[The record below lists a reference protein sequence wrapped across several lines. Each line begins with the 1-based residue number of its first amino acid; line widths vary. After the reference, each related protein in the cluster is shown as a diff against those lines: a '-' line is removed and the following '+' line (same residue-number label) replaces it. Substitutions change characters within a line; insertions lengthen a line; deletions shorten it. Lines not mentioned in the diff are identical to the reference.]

1 MTADINLSQL
11 QESPP
16 FDRQVEEAV
25 LGCMISSPQAL
36 ELGLGQLKAEDFYCL
51 EHQRIFETMKSM
63 HEEGRAVDPTT
74 LSCKL
79 SKVIEDPSL
88 KVADLVLAPSF
99 RANFPH
105 YLKTLLDLSQ
115 RRRAMY
121 NCEKAYTLT
130 LEGGDGWQAQVQEVL
145 ESLVDGNGSV
155 ESLSL
160 AQFLSLEIP
169 HSEPL
174 IAGEILPKGGV
185 AFIGGQGKSYKTM
198 LALNMGLSL
207 VQGRSFLGQPI
218 ARPVRVLYLQ
228 QEMSEASLQKRLKVM
243 ASGLPQEALERFV
256 LHRLTDTNLKLDQS
270 QGLRELEALIRKEK
284 PEVVFLD
291 PLYKFH
297 NLKENATEEM
307 TRLLDNLDRLR
318 NRYQISLVIAHH
330 LRKPTLGE
338 SQSSPIQLRGSSVL
352 FAYGDSYLTLAND
365 RQKRKGYR
373 LLSYEL
379 RNAEAPDDVTIRLNP
394 ETLWFEVVA
403 TKKEGLPQTE
413 ILEYIKAQGETPK
426 VKLVEFFKEKASKNT
441 ILGRVENLLEARLID
456 KKQRGRQTWYFCR

>member
-228 QEMSEASLQKRLKVM
+228 QEMSEA
-243 ASGLPQEALERFV
+243 
-256 LHRLTDTNLKLDQS
+256 
-270 QGLRELEALIRKEK
+270 
-284 PEVVFLD
+284 
-291 PLYKFH
+291 
-297 NLKENATEEM
+297 
-307 TRLLDNLDRLR
+307 
-318 NRYQISLVIAHH
+318 
-330 LRKPTLGE
+330 
-338 SQSSPIQLRGSSVL
+338 
-352 FAYGDSYLTLAND
+352 
-365 RQKRKGYR
+365 
-373 LLSYEL
+373 
-379 RNAEAPDDVTIRLNP
+379 
-394 ETLWFEVVA
+394 
-403 TKKEGLPQTE
+403 
-413 ILEYIKAQGETPK
+413 
-426 VKLVEFFKEKASKNT
+426 
-441 ILGRVENLLEARLID
+441 
-456 KKQRGRQTWYFCR
+456 